1 MNSKSKMGK
10 NKGARIT
17 ITLECT
23 CRNLPTKIQRKAG
36 IFRYTTSKNR
46 RNTPSR
52 LEIKKFCPKCNQH
65 TNFKEIK

>member
-1 MNSKSKMGK
+1 MGK

-23 CRNLPTKIQRKAG
+23 CQDSNNITKRKNG

-46 RNTPSR
+46 RNTPNR
-52 LEIKKFCPKCNQH
+52 LQINKFCPNCNCH
-65 TNFKEIK
+65 STFKEIK